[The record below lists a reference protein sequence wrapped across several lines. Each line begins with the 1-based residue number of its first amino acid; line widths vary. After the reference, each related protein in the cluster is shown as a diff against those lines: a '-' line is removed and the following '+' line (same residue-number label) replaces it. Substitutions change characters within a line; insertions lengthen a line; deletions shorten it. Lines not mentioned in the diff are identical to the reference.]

1 MSIRING
8 DRTIKTP
15 TGLAT
20 RPTPSKVRAAV
31 FNILQSQIRGANW
44 LDICAGSGAM
54 GAEALV
60 RGAAQVVGI
69 ELSAST
75 CRIVNENWQK
85 FAKPDQTFQVIKGE
99 ATKVLTKLQ
108 ISQPKFFD
116 LVYFDPPYQS
126 DLYQPVLSLLPPLL
140 ADDAL
145 VIAECDR
152 LLPLPE
158 VIGDLVCCDRRQYGQ
173 TCLTFYRLATSH
185 SANL

>member
-31 FNILQSQIRGANW
+31 FNILQNQIRGANW

-54 GAEALV
+54 GAEAMV

-69 ELSAST
+69 ELSGTT

-85 FAKPDQTFQVIKGE
+85 LAKADQIFQVIKGD
-99 ATKVLTKLQ
+99 ATKVLAKLQ
-108 ISQPKFFD
+108 LSQPQFFD

-140 ADDAL
+140 AEDAL

-152 LLPLPE
+152 LRPLPDA
-158 VIGDLVCCDRRQYGQ
+158 IGRLVCCDRRQYGQ
-173 TCLTFYRLATSH
+173 TCLTFYRLATNH